1 MSAGRGNLSRAL
13 RRRVVGLLQVQRE
26 CNAIAVKRSLA
37 KPTERASR
45 STVGRDWKW
54 GSKMISVTDR
64 MPPGFKA
71 SKISLSAASRSG
83 TSPRTVTSTER
94 SNRSRPSLPS
104 PSPPSRNRILARFA
118 AAAFSRALKHAG
130 LNIHSHDFALRPD
143 APRDRDGK
151 SAGTAAGIQ
160 HGHARLQLQT
170 LDDGRCPIGLREGI
184 VELHQ
189 PAQPYRTGDRTAA
202 GTDAPYDGDESD
214 DDDQTEKGVRGRHG
228 SRTQAR
234 STVRRLRSASEQ

>member
-1 MSAGRGNLSRAL
+1 
-13 RRRVVGLLQVQRE
+13 
-26 CNAIAVKRSLA
+26 
-37 KPTERASR
+37 
-45 STVGRDWKW
+45 
-54 GSKMISVTDR
+54 MISVTDR

-104 PSPPSRNRILARFA
+104 PSPPSRNRILARLA
-118 AAAFSRALKHAG
+118 AAAFFPRALKHPG
-130 LNIHSHDFALRPD
+130 LNIHGHDFALRPD
-143 APRDRDGK
+143 LPGDRDGK
-151 SAGTAAGIQ
+151 PTGTAAGIQ

-170 LDDGRCPIGLREGI
+170 LDDDRCLIGLREGI
-184 VELHQ
+184 VDLHQ

-202 GTDAPYDGDESD
+202 GTDAPYDGDETE
-214 DDDQTEKGVRGRHG
+214 DDDQAEKDVRDHRG

-234 STVRRLRSASEQ
+234 STAKRLRSASEQ